1 VNPENTL
8 PGENQPSELRKSSDL
23 PMIGLMVV
31 LAAVL
36 VWVVSGT
43 LEPKVTSAGDI
54 APNFEIK
61 TESGKVLTRK
71 DFGGKVLVLNF
82 WASWCEPCV
91 IEAPSLNAMYKTL
104 GKDGVVV
111 VGVSLDTNE
120 KRYKQ
125 FIQSFGLTYP
135 IGRDPESNISA
146 SYGTFQIPE
155 TYIIDSSGKVREKI
169 ISNQDFMDPK
179 FLERVKSYL

>member
-1 VNPENTL
+1 
-8 PGENQPSELRKSSDL
+8 
-23 PMIGLMVV
+23 MIGLIAAMAV
-31 LAAVL
+31 LL

-43 LEPKVTSAGDI
+43 LEPRVVNAGDM

-61 TESGKVLTRK
+61 TESGKTLTRK

-91 IEAPSLNAMYKTL
+91 IEAPSLNALYQTL

-111 VGVSLDTNE
+111 VGVSIDTNE
-120 KRYKQ
+120 KRYKD
-125 FIQSFGLTYP
+125 FIKNFRLDYP
-135 IGRDPESNISA
+135 IGRDPESNIPTN
-146 SYGTFQIPE
+146 YGTFQIPE

-169 ISNQDFMDPK
+169 
-179 FLERVKSYL
+179 